1 MLFFVIDLP
10 QEYFILIFNNPGSLS
25 LEQLES

>member
-10 QEYFILIFNNPGSLS
+10 QEYFILIFNNPGSLG